1 MNRTINRLKLIFL
14 AVFGVM
20 SLGVGVY
27 QFGWAMPEKKC
38 EELQHW
44 WDWRT
49 RTCARP
55 IPIADITGRIIDT
68 PESRA
73 AAKAHADML
82 RAEKAVRDRK

>member
-1 MNRTINRLKLIFL
+1 MNRTIDRLKYVFL
-14 AVFGVM
+14 TVFGVM
-20 SLGVGVY
+20 TLGVAVY
-27 QFGWAMPEKKC
+27 QFGWAIPEQRC
-38 EELQHW
+38 DELRHW

-68 PESRA
+68 PESRE

-82 RAEKAVRDRK
+82 RAEKAVREKQ